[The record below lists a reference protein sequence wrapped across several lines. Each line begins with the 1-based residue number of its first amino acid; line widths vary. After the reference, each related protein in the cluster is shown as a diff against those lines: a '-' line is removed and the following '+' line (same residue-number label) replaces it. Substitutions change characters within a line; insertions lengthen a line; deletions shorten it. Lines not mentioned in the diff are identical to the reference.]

1 MSHVRAV
8 TILCCAAALGMTTEA
23 HAARA
28 DDDEEIRAIE
38 AAQATTWNAHDAG
51 AYARLF
57 SDDADVVNVLG
68 WWWKSR
74 AELEQKLGRAFATV
88 FAHSALRVEDVSLRF
103 LSDDLAVAHVR
114 WSMTG
119 AVSPDGSGGN
129 VPQQG
134 IQTQLLTKTAGH
146 WAISVFQNTNAVP
159 ERPFARPSS

>member
-1 MSHVRAV
+1 MSPIRIAA
-8 TILCCAAALGMTTEA
+8 ILCCAAGLGMA
-23 HAARA
+23 SAGHAARA
-28 DDDEEIRAIE
+28 DDEAAIRAVE
-38 AAQATTWNAHDAG
+38 AGQATAWNAHDAG

-88 FAHSALRVEDVSLRF
+88 FAHSVLRVEDVSLRF

-119 AVSPDGSGGN
+119 AISPDGSGRN

-134 IQTQLLTKTAGH
+134 IQTQLLKKTAGH
-146 WAISVFQNTNAVP
+146 WLISEFQNTNSVP
-159 ERPFARPSS
+159 EKPFARPSG